1 MLVSCNAKV
10 YNLDKDISVPSPVR
24 VNPESCSK
32 KQRGSDVSNQLVASH
47 WAVHKE
53 RYDGVNRVVALLTD
67 SDNKEFYLMKDFTYA
82 RERITSMTLLWP

>member
-24 VNPESCSK
+24 VNPESWSK

-47 WAVHKE
+47 WAVRFTK
-53 RYDGVNRVVALLTD
+53 RYDGVTGVLSLTYID
-67 SDNKEFYLMKDFTYA
+67 K
-82 RERITSMTLLWP
+82 